1 MVTFPFE
8 EKQLAENVFLRC
20 FDPNLE
26 NDELK
31 WHIDKENRLIEP
43 DEKTDWKI
51 QLDNKLP
58 DEIFGE
64 IFIPAGV
71 WHRIIKGTGH
81 LKLKVTKLI
90 PSEDI

>member
-1 MVTFPFE
+1 M
-8 EKQLAENVFLRC
+8 FLRC

-31 WHIDKENRLIEP
+31 WHIDKEDRLIKPE
-43 DEKTDWKI
+43 EKTDWKI

-58 DEIFGE
+58 AEISGE

-81 LKLKVTKLI
+81 LKLEVTKLI
-90 PSEDI
+90 PSNDI

>member
-31 WHIDKENRLIEP
+31 WHIDKEDRLIKP
-43 DEKTDWKI
+43 QEKTDWKI

-58 DEIFGE
+58 AEIFGE

-71 WHRIIKGTGH
+71 WHRIIKGSTP
-81 LKLKVTKLI
+81 LNVKITRSV
-90 PSEDI
+90 

>member
-31 WHIDKENRLIEP
+31 WHIDKEDRLIEP
-43 DEKTDWKI
+43 EEKTDWKI

-58 DEIFGE
+58 AEIFGE